1 MIRRALRQFDFAAN
15 HVAGI
20 ARVLS
25 PEGTFTAVCHE
36 YRWRGERRVQGD
48 PRSGAARR
56 RCSRAAAPGADD
68 FLLRFSVR
76 CSNLPRRPTFFE
88 MQVPCNSQ
96 ASLKVVNATYIY

>member
-48 PRSGAARR
+48 PRSGRP
-56 RCSRAAAPGADD
+56 RAAAAVGLQRQGPTIFYCDFPCD
-68 FLLRFSVR
+68 FLTSRAGQRSSKCKFHAIHK
-76 CSNLPRRPTFFE
+76 P
-88 MQVPCNSQ
+88 
-96 ASLKVVNATYIY
+96 A